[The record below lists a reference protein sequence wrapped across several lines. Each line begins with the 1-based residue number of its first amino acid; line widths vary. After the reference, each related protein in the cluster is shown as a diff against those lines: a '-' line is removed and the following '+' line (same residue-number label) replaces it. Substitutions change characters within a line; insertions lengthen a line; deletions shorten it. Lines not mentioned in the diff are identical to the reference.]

1 MPLQLIISEGILSQK
16 SEEKVFSQLTDL
28 MLELNGIAD
37 HKFMKP
43 NVIGEVTVIPKGRTY
58 SGGKTTEIAIFEL
71 KVPSFALATR
81 EAQLAWISRGTDI
94 IFEAANGKLTR
105 DKIAGNVVYAE
116 DGLWGINGHAYT
128 NQELVAVL
136 GGERA
141 PF

>member
-1 MPLQLIISEGILSQK
+1 MPLQLIISEGLLSQK
-16 SEEKVFSQLTDL
+16 SQESVFSQLTDL
-28 MLELNGIAD
+28 LLELNGIAD

-58 SGGKTTEIAIFEL
+58 SGGIPTEIAIFEL
-71 KVPSFALATR
+71 KIPSFAFATR
-81 EAQLAWISRGTDI
+81 DVQLAWISRGTGI
-94 IFEAANGKLTR
+94 ILKAADGKLTR

-128 NQELVAVL
+128 NQELIDVL
-136 GGERA
+136 GGEKA